1 MAEDQD
7 RDRIRARV
15 AWTAEEL
22 RASHIP
28 GVAEGPLRE
37 WKRLY
42 DHSKSIEFLQIPFRE
57 TMVRS
62 EFPEE
67 DRVLQL
73 DETEKGIG
81 LRFGRFIRLIGL
93 DYHEV
98 KEIFEPDVGNVSWPE
113 DIHEERPVSF
123 INLFS
128 GEFREPNGGQTL
140 ANLIGKEIKVSV
152 LKGGKPPE
160 TVKIFKPEVKED

>member
-15 AWTAEEL
+15 DWTAEEL
-22 RASHIP
+22 RASSIP

-42 DHSKSIEFLQIPFRE
+42 DHSKSIEFLQIPFRGI
-57 TMVRS
+57 MVRS

-81 LRFGRFIRLIGL
+81 LRFSRFIRLIGL
-93 DYHEV
+93 DYNEV
-98 KEIFEPDVGNVSWPE
+98 KEIFEPNVGNISWPE
-113 DIHEERPVSF
+113 DIHEKRSVSF
-123 INLFS
+123 SDLFS
-128 GEFREPNGGQTL
+128 GEFRKPAGGQTL

-152 LKGGKPPE
+152 LRGNKPPE
-160 TVKIFKPEVKED
+160 TVETFKPEVKED